1 MSEPGG
7 SIKNPEHEAEN
18 PAPMPE
24 GAERSKTPTAIEGPE
39 KPTDPAG
46 QQGGMHWRGA
56 RLTLRYE
63 SIPLIPFSPS
73 ACRGAL
79 E

>member
-24 GAERSKTPTAIEGPE
+24 GHLRAEKLPAIEGPE
-39 KPTDPAG
+39 KPTDLAG
-46 QQGGMHWRGA
+46 QQGGTHG
-56 RLTLRYE
+56 
-63 SIPLIPFSPS
+63 
-73 ACRGAL
+73 GGKG
-79 E
+79 